1 MKIKYQKS
9 KSTKSTIFL
18 AMKIKYQKSKS
29 TKSTIFLAM
38 KIKNNSL
45 FGESR
50 SPKVRPEKDSTPL
63 DIPEEK
69 GDF

>member
-1 MKIKYQKS
+1 
-9 KSTKSTIFL
+9 
-18 AMKIKYQKSKS
+18 
-29 TKSTIFLAM
+29 M

-63 DIPEEK
+63 DIPVIPEELVMFYLNNSFRIILLLN
-69 GDF
+69 GVSMDQI